1 LVFCGKCGLQLS
13 AGDTVCPRCGTPTD
27 PDLVMEES
35 QADNPTIASNTI
47 YARDKTQPNTQG
59 TARPGTAEPQ
69 QPLILGP
76 EGSTY
81 APDAQT
87 AQGATVMGSQPYGM
101 PGQTPGGTAYPGYT
115 QQGAGNYPPQHPSY
129 PGYAAP
135 GASYYQTPSSTYG
148 APSAEAAKV
157 RARGR
162 LVGLLLILFG
172 LLLILGAMVLF
183 LVTHNSTT
191 SADTPLVGLAALP
204 LLVSRIPRSQ

>member
-1 LVFCGKCGLQLS
+1 MVFCGKCGLQLS

-47 YARDKTQPNTQG
+47 YTHDQTQPNTQG
-59 TARPGTAEPQ
+59 TAAPQ

-76 EGSTY
+76 EGNTH
-81 APDAQT
+81 APDAQMANQT
-87 AQGATVMGSQPYGM
+87 TTMMGSQTYGM
-101 PGQTPGGTAYPGYT
+101 PGQTPAGTAYPGYT
-115 QQGAGNYPPQHPSY
+115 QQGAGNYPHQNPSY

-135 GASYYQTPSSTYG
+135 GAPYYQTPSSTYG

-162 LVGLLLILFG
+162 LIGLLLILFG

-191 SADTPLVGLAALP
+191 SADIPLVGLAALP
-204 LLVSRIPRSQ
+204 PLVSSIPRSQ